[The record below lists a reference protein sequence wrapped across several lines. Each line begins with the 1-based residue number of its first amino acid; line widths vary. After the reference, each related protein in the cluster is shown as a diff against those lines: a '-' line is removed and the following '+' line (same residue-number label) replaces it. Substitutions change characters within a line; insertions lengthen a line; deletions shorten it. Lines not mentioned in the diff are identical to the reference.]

1 MSNWKLRSRRY
12 LSVLGAGGLLV
23 GCLTTVAIAA
33 VVSAPAAHATDPV
46 PPPPAGFTTVFS
58 DDFAGAAGSAP
69 SSANW
74 FYDIGSGFGTGEIE
88 NTTSSTNNAYL
99 DGSGH
104 LVLKAIDNGGTWT
117 SARLESTRDDF
128 AAPAGGELEMTASI
142 EQPNPA
148 NGLGYWPAFWALGSP
163 GRTGGTWPTEGEIDM
178 MEDVNGLNEA
188 SQTLHDASNSPGHA
202 LIACPT
208 TGCQTGY
215 NTYTVLINR
224 TNTSAETLEFI
235 MDGVVESTITEASV
249 GTTAW
254 QEAIDHGF
262 YIIWDLAMGGNYPN
276 GICNCTTP
284 TAATTSGASMSVQY
298 VAVYEEGGNTTPTGT
313 ATATGQVTGING
325 LCLGNENSLN
335 TEGNAIGVSTCNG
348 SAGQSWSP
356 YTDSTVRVQGGC
368 LDVESA
374 GKTSGTLVDW
384 YPCNGTAAQGWT
396 HESNNELVN
405 PNSGLCLTDPGGNTG
420 SRLDIETCAAS
431 AQQLWTLPT
440 GSGSNTVTVT
450 GPGNQTST
458 VGTAASLQVSATD
471 SASGQT
477 LTYSATGLP
486 AGLSIN
492 SSSGLISGTPT
503 TAGTSSVTVTA
514 KDTTGASGSATFTW
528 TVNSTITN
536 TVTVTGP
543 GNQSGTVGTAASLQI
558 AASDSASGQTL
569 TYTATGLPAGL
580 SINSTSGLIS
590 GTPTTA
596 GTSSVTVTAKDTT
609 GASGSATF
617 TWTVGSGTVTGGVD
631 ISAGGPAAA
640 PFVADEDFTGGATSN
655 TTHAIT
661 TTGLTNPAPQSVYQH
676 NRYGNFSYAIPGLTP
691 GGSYTVRL
699 HFAEEYWTTAGS
711 RTFNVLI
718 NGTQV
723 LTNFDIFATAGGE
736 FKGVIEPFTATASST
751 GAITIQFVTVKDN
764 AQVNGIEI
772 TPTGTSDTVTVT
784 GPGNQTST
792 VGTAASLQIHASD
805 SASGQTLTYAATG
818 LPAGLSINSSTG
830 LISGTPTTAGT
841 STVTVTATDTIGA
854 SGSATFTWTVGSG
867 TVTGGVDISA
877 GGPAAAPFVA
887 DEDFTG
893 GTPTTVTNTISTTG
907 VTNPAPQ
914 SVYQHNRFGNF
925 TYTIPG
931 LTAGASYNVRLD
943 FDEAYWTTAGSRTF
957 NVLINGTQVLTNF
970 DIFATAGGEYKA
982 VAESFTATASSAG
995 AITIQF
1001 VTVKDNAQINGI
1013 EISPT

>member
-1 MSNWKLRSRRY
+1 MNNRKQRPRRY
-12 LSVLGAGGLLV
+12 LSVLSAGVLLAGSLIV
-23 GCLTTVAIAA
+23 VAITTV
-33 VVSAPAAHATDPV
+33 VGVPAAHADTV

-58 DDFAGAAGSAP
+58 DDFAGPAGSAP

-99 DGSGH
+99 DGNGH

-128 AAPAGGELEMTASI
+128 EAPPGGEMEMTASI
-142 EQPNPA
+142 EQPDPA

-215 NTYTVLINR
+215 NTYSVLINR
-224 TNTSAETLEFI
+224 TNTSAETLEFL
-235 MDGVVESTITEASV
+235 MDGTVESTITEASV

-284 TAATTSGASMSVQY
+284 TSATTSGASMSVGY
-298 VAVYEEGGNTTPTGT
+298 VAVYEEGGNSTPTGT
-313 ATATGQVTGING
+313 ATATGQVTGIDG

-335 TEGNAIGVSTCNG
+335 TEGNPIGVSACNG
-348 SAGQSWSP
+348 STGQQWSP
-356 YTDSTVRVQGGC
+356 YTDSTVRVEGGC

-374 GKTSGTLVDW
+374 GTTSGTLVDW
-384 YPCNGTAAQGWT
+384 YPCNGTAAQDWT

-431 AQQLWTLPT
+431 AEQLWTLPT
-440 GSGSNTVTVT
+440 GSGSGNTVTVT
-450 GPGNQTST
+450 GPGNQTGT
-458 VGTAASLQVSATD
+458 VGTAASLQVSASD

-503 TAGTSSVTVTA
+503 AAGTSTVTVTA
-514 KDTTGASGSATFTW
+514 TDTTGASGSTSFTW
-528 TVNSTITN
+528 TVNSTTGN
-536 TVTVTGP
+536 KVTVTSP
-543 GNQSGTVGTAASLQI
+543 GNQTGTVGTAASVQVS
-558 AASDSASGQTL
+558 ASDSASGQTL

-580 SINSTSGLIS
+580 SINSSSGLIS
-590 GTPTTA
+590 GTPTAA
-596 GTSSVTVTAKDTT
+596 GTSTVTVTATDTT

-617 TWTVGSGTVTGGVD
+617 TWTVGSGTSTGGVD

-640 PFVADEDFTGGATSN
+640 PYVADEDFTGGATSD

-661 TTGLTNPAPQSVYQH
+661 TTGLTDVAPQSVYQH
-676 NRYGNFSYAIPGLTP
+676 NRYGNFTYTIPGLTP

-711 RTFNVLI
+711 RI
-718 NGTQV
+718 
-723 LTNFDIFATAGGE
+723 
-736 FKGVIEPFTATASST
+736 
-751 GAITIQFVTVKDN
+751 
-764 AQVNGIEI
+764 
-772 TPTGTSDTVTVT
+772 
-784 GPGNQTST
+784 
-792 VGTAASLQIHASD
+792 
-805 SASGQTLTYAATG
+805 
-818 LPAGLSINSSTG
+818 
-830 LISGTPTTAGT
+830 
-841 STVTVTATDTIGA
+841 
-854 SGSATFTWTVGSG
+854 
-867 TVTGGVDISA
+867 
-877 GGPAAAPFVA
+877 
-887 DEDFTG
+887 
-893 GTPTTVTNTISTTG
+893 
-907 VTNPAPQ
+907 
-914 SVYQHNRFGNF
+914 
-925 TYTIPG
+925 
-931 LTAGASYNVRLD
+931 
-943 FDEAYWTTAGSRTF
+943 F

-970 DIFATAGGEYKA
+970 DIFATAGGEYIA
-982 VAESFTATASSAG
+982 VIEPFTATASSTG
-995 AITIQF
+995 TITIQF

-1013 EISPT
+1013 EILPA